1 MGSPRLRSRCLT
13 RVVTVSKRARNT
25 SIQPDLDAD
34 VPVVGGRESCP
45 CGSGRRYKACHGKA
59 AATQHRVVR
68 PFAGMASEA
77 DWVAMH
83 DLIPAATATL
93 TSRGSDRSVT
103 LCTLLPMAW
112 PALVR
117 ENGDVMLA
125 AQTQTSSGDV
135 ARDIADALQR
145 ALSAEPG
152 NPVPPRPLPADAPQ
166 LADLVD
172 IDQPLE
178 VLVHQR
184 FDFWIEDVDSADEST
199 KAGLER
205 ANEVAT
211 PTARLAAVDGA
222 YWMQLGERRQVRW
235 VLPEDETPL
244 VDALAKL
251 QVDSGL
257 ELAKGTRYLGSFRA
271 SGLVVP
277 VWDLPE
283 GTEVD
288 EVEDAAAGFRGR
300 LDEALAD
307 QTSLTGAERRARE
320 SLRARQLTVH

>member
-1 MGSPRLRSRCLT
+1 MSRRRGSAP
-13 RVVTVSKRARNT
+13 ARPP
-25 SIQPDLDAD
+25 SPDAD
-34 VPVVGGRESCP
+34 VPVVGGREPCP

-68 PFAGMASEA
+68 PFAGMASEP

-83 DLIPAATATL
+83 DLIPAATAGL
-93 TSRGSDRSVT
+93 TPKSSDRSVT

-117 ENGDVMLA
+117 DNGDVLLA

-135 ARDIADALQR
+135 ARDMADALDR
-145 ALSAEPG
+145 ALRAESG
-152 NPVPPRPLPADAPQ
+152 TPVPPRPLPPDAPS
-166 LADLVD
+166 LSDLVD
-172 IDQPLE
+172 TDRPLE

-184 FDFWIEDVDSADEST
+184 FDFWIEDLDSADEST
-199 KAGLER
+199 RAGLER
-205 ANEVAT
+205 ANEVAM
-211 PTARLAAVDGA
+211 PTARLAAVSGA

-235 VLPEDETPL
+235 VLPEDEAPL
-244 VDALAKL
+244 IDALARL
-251 QVDSGL
+251 QVGAGL
-257 ELAKGTRYLGSFRA
+257 ELTSGTRYLGSFRA
-271 SGLVVP
+271 SGLLVP

-283 GTEVD
+283 GTEAD
-288 EVEDAAAGFRGR
+288 EVEDAAAGFRDR

-307 QTSLTGAERRARE
+307 ETPLTGAQRRARE